1 MAPLSRVTALSPLI
15 RLGYSPRM
23 RSKRSHF
30 DLLSDAFF
38 GLSFLL
44 LVACGGSSDTSQP
57 EEPTPPSTPEPTPA
71 PLEDVR
77 LYHLRLDEHL
87 DATHLP
93 TLSPLNGVGVD
104 VPLPQGF
111 VTAAA
116 VKAAGGSPEV
126 VESMLQL
133 EQGNGPSGGSVAIL
147 EWNLR
152 WGDSAGHARYWGV
165 CSLPCTVESEF
176 VATREHYPVDPVLH
190 PLPLFAHR
198 PGYAAL
204 EITERPAGLSV
215 RQGEEQLWNGEDSS
229 EASWE
234 EELSILWLSADL
246 SEVEERSTKSQRK
259 LRVSS
264 VSDSTVTLRESGA
277 APPVTISMLPP
288 LPKKTAAAKTRAV
301 EGVSESWPW
310 PEAARFEGGFVARPN
325 PADFGLRLDRIGQ
338 QILWT
343 PTLSQAVAG
352 QAEFVT
358 HELMRTGG
366 VKTTVSPFP
375 RGTEVLGAVPLLEG
389 AVVLASGKAGYEEQ
403 PRAQEIKRLLL
414 RFEDHIPLPAREPE
428 AASSIIYIS
437 DHAAGL
443 VDGSAGS
450 SDHSF
455 VVSSEPGEELSVARA
470 WSRLA
475 LGAHSGVRSPAAD
488 DMALWIEGE
497 LLRGLHGF
505 KVSNKTDSGESIP
518 AVQGLFAP
526 VFAEAGEDIL
536 AEWKFRVRGEKFKG
550 SPDISE
556 FLGFIGEQ
564 LPELEQEVRRKIAL
578 RSIRSVWEN
587 SALPASGDNVAADLS
602 LKAVGGEL
610 FVTDLPGLKEPSSWT
625 VQVTP
630 KTEGWVPRWSW
641 ASFSTG
647 AWAARLDSEKDA
659 ETTLE
664 LLSPTVTKPAEV
676 SVAASVQPVL
686 RPPPSQLKAATEAPV
701 VAAKSPAEVAADA
714 GPRMAL
720 SSEVLLERDWSTEE
734 EHLLVVVVW
743 AEDNSSTELGEFS
756 IAVRANYP
764 PAEPEP
770 ESDPETDSGVPPAGA
785 VEGEGRAQQ
794 PTPEEGTSPSPTPSK
809 EPTNSVPTEG

>member
-1 MAPLSRVTALSPLI
+1 
-15 RLGYSPRM
+15 LG
-23 RSKRSHF
+23 
-30 DLLSDAFF
+30 LT
-38 GLSFLL
+38 LL
-44 LVACGGSSDTSQP
+44 LLISCGSASKPSQP
-57 EEPTPPSTPEPTPA
+57 EETTPPPIPEPTPA

-93 TLSPLNGVGVD
+93 TLSPLDGVGVEAA
-104 VPLPQGF
+104 LPKGF
-111 VTAAA
+111 VSAAG
-116 VKAAGGSPEV
+116 VKAAGGSPEI
-126 VESMLQL
+126 VESLLQL
-133 EQGNGPSGGSVAIL
+133 ELGNGPSGGSVAIL

-152 WGDSAGHARYWGV
+152 WGDSAGHARYWGL

-176 VATREHYPVDPVLH
+176 LATKEHYPVDPVLH

-204 EITERPAGLSV
+204 EITEQATGLNV
-215 RQGEEQLWNGEDSS
+215 RQGGVELWADDQSS
-229 EASWE
+229 EANWQE
-234 EELSILWLSADL
+234 DLSILWLSASL
-246 SEVEERSTKSQRK
+246 SEIGEKTTTSQRR
-259 LRVSS
+259 LSVSS
-264 VSDSTVTLRESGA
+264 VRESTLPLREGGA
-277 APPVTISMLPP
+277 APPVTISMLPS

-310 PEAARFEGGFVARPN
+310 PEASRFEGGFVARPN
-325 PADFGLRLDRIGQ
+325 PADFGLRLDRIRQ

-428 AASSIIYIS
+428 AAPSIIYIS

-497 LLRGLHGF
+497 LLRELHAF
-505 KVSNKTDSGESIP
+505 KVRNKMDSGEP
-518 AVQGLFAP
+518 LPEVQGLFAP
-526 VFAEAGEDIL
+526 VFAKAGEDIL
-536 AEWKFRVRGEKFKG
+536 AEWKFRVRGEKFDG
-550 SPDISE
+550 SPDVSE
-556 FLGFIGEQ
+556 FLSFIGGQ
-564 LPELEQEVRRKIAL
+564 LPELEQQVRRDLAL
-578 RSIRSVWEN
+578 HSIRSAWAG
-587 SALPASGDNVAADLS
+587 SALPASGDSVTADLS
-602 LKAVGGEL
+602 LKTVGGGL
-610 FVTDLPGLKEPSSWT
+610 FVADLSGSTEPSSWT

-630 KTEGWVPRWSW
+630 KTEGLVPRWSW
-641 ASFSTG
+641 ASVSKA
-647 AWAARLDSEKDA
+647 AWRMRLDSNEAAK
-659 ETTLE
+659 TTLE
-664 LLSPTVTKPAEV
+664 FLGPTVAKPSGEPV
-676 SVAASVQPVL
+676 VAPSSPIL
-686 RPPPSQLKAATEAPV
+686 RPPPSQLKAAAEAPAEV
-701 VAAKSPAEVAADA
+701 SKSPADSTAE
-714 GPRMAL
+714 GSPGMAL
-720 SSEVLLERDWSTEE
+720 PSEVVVERDWGAEE
-734 EHLLVVVVW
+734 ERVLLVVVW
-743 AEDNSSTELGEFS
+743 AEGNNSVEVGGVSV
-756 IAVRANYP
+756 AVRANYL
-764 PAEPEP
+764 PAEPVA
-770 ESDPETDSGVPPAGA
+770 ETVGDSGEPSGDGLN
-785 VEGEGRAQQ
+785 EQEQQ
-794 PTPEEGTSPSPTPSK
+794 EPTRTKGQEGTAPSPIPSGDI
-809 EPTNSVPTEG
+809 PNSAPTEG